1 MYIYLYFYIYIYIYI
16 YMYTYIC
23 VFTCIHMYVYV
34 YVYICIHTHTWWMGA
49 VPTQFM
55 IQVKGSIFWFA
66 VALCCSASQCVAALC
81 SVFREN
87 MHDLICSFIVLQ
99 WMVCCSVLHCDAMRR
114 SRIWFAVTYV
124 AVCCSVKIV
133 MQFFTM
139 CYSRGCVAMCYSVQ
153 QRRDPWINLLFLCV
167 QWMICCSVLLRD
179 AVKRSMIWFAVT
191 CVAVCCSVKI
201 VMQYFALLTV
211 TVVLQCVKVCCKEE
225 IQYLIC
231 CSARCS
237 VTGVLQCVAVEKSMI
252 RFAVAVCCSGK
263 IQHVAVWRMCSSVFA
278 VEKSM
283 IRCAVMRAAA
293 QSSVKSVLHWNNQWF
308 GLLLQCVAMSHG
320 LLRWG
325 CCHMKYSFH
334 RLYAKNGEF
343 LYYNSINRAVL
354 YPGKHTAT
362 HCNTPQHTATHRNTP
377 QHMKCIHSIHY
388 TCVLLYST
396 WNLNIYDSNLRWI
409 HSMIVISRL
418 CTQHL

>member
-1 MYIYLYFYIYIYIYI
+1 M
-16 YMYTYIC
+16 YMYVCLQVYT
-23 VFTCIHMYVYV
+23 YVYV
-34 YVYICIHTHTWWMGA
+34 CICIHTHTWWMGA

-81 SVFREN
+81 SVLREN

-114 SRIWFAVTYV
+114 SRIWFAVPYV
-124 AVCCSVKIV
+124 AVCCSVRSV

-139 CYSRGCVAMCYSVQ
+139 CYSKGCVAMRYSVQ
-153 QRRDPWINLLFLCV
+153 QRRDPWINLLFLCD
-167 QWMICCSVLLRD
+167 QWVVWCYVLHRD

-191 CVAVCCSVKI
+191 CVAACCSVKI
-201 VMQYFALLTV
+201 VMQYFTLLTV
-211 TVVLQCVKVCCKEE
+211 TVVLQWVQVCSREE
-225 IQYLIC
+225 IHDWFAVPRAA
-231 CSARCS
+231 ARCS
-237 VTGVLQCVAVEKSMI
+237 VTGVLQCLAVEKSMI
-252 RFAVAVCCSGK
+252 RFAV
-263 IQHVAVWRMCSSVFA
+263 
-278 VEKSM
+278 
-283 IRCAVMRAAA
+283 MRAAA
-293 QSSVKSVLHWNNQWF
+293 QSSLKSVLHWKNQWF
-308 GLLLQCVAMSHG
+308 GLLLQCVSMSHG

-325 CCHMKYSFH
+325 WCHMKYSFH
-334 RLYAKNGEF
+334 TLYAKNGEF
-343 LYYNSINRAVL
+343 LHYNSINRAVL

-362 HCNTPQHTATHRNTP
+362 HCNTLQHTATHCNTLQHTATHRNTP

-418 CTQHL
+418 CTKHL